1 MDTREIIRRITRSD
15 AFQTAISWPLALYF
29 QIVTW
34 TARMD
39 RPPVPIPGPYIL
51 AMWHGRLVMLPMMR
65 NGRKPLIALISGHRD
80 GRIISKIGAIF
91 NIQTVTGSSSKG
103 GMRAV
108 RELLRFARDGHSLF
122 VTPDGPRGPRMNVN
136 DGILDIARLTGLP
149 ILPATISPQ
158 RSIVFRS
165 WDRLFLPLP
174 FSRIVIRWGEPIMVD
189 PEVDRAE
196 TAARLGD
203 SLTALQR
210 EADTLAD
217 RVPIEPA

>member
-1 MDTREIIRRITRSD
+1 MDTRELARRITRSN
-15 AFQTAISWPLALYF
+15 AFQSFISVPLAIYF

-34 TARMD
+34 TGRID

-65 NGRKPLIALISGHRD
+65 NGKKPLIALISGHRD

-91 NIQTVTGSSSKG
+91 NIRTVTGSSSKG

-108 RELLRFARDGHSLF
+108 RELLRFARDGHCLF
-122 VTPDGPRGPRMNVN
+122 VTPDGPRGPRMHVN

-158 RSIVFRS
+158 RAVVFRS

-174 FSRIVIRWGEPIMVD
+174 FSRVVIRWGEPIVID
-189 PEVDRAE
+189 AE
-196 TAARLGD
+196 TDRVALSDRLGAA
-203 SLTALQR
+203 LTDLQR
-210 EADTLAD
+210 EADTLAG
-217 RVPIEPA
+217 RIPIEPA